1 MNQPPEIRWFIL
13 CLLSAAELMGMS
25 LWMTANAVSDD
36 LAALWNLTSVQS
48 GALTTA
54 VQIGFVIG
62 TAIAAIF
69 NTADIVSSRVYFAVC
84 SLLAALSNA
93 LLIIE
98 PGYWGA
104 LVFRFLVG
112 VFLAGVYPPAMKMI
126 ATWFKLGRGFAI
138 GTVVGALVI
147 GKASPYLIRAIGEP
161 GWQWVVGATS
171 LLAVIAAILVWFTYR
186 DGPYSFER
194 RPFSLVLIK
203 TVALDRKTRLAI
215 FGYLGHMWELY
226 AMWIWIPAFIF
237 AAAKETDAENPT
249 FIKDSIGFLAI
260 AAGGA
265 GCLWGGWY
273 ADRFGRERLVNLSML
288 VSGLCCLLV
297 GFLFGLPIWMIGV
310 STMIWGFF
318 VVSDSAQFSTI
329 VTEVAPKHAVGTAL
343 TLQTSVGFLLTTV
356 TIQAIPWLQEQISW
370 RYAFA
375 VLAIGPVLGILAIKR
390 LKPSQSLF

>member
-1 MNQPPEIRWFIL
+1 MNQPPEKRWFIL

-36 LAALWNLTSVQS
+36 LAELWNLTSIQS

-98 PGYWGA
+98 PGYWSA

-126 ATWFKLGRGFAI
+126 ATWFKTGRGFAI

-161 GWQWVVGATS
+161 NWQSVVGATS
-171 LLAVIAAILVWFTYR
+171 LLAVIAAVLVWFTYR

-194 RPFSLVLIK
+194 RPFSLSLVQ

-226 AMWIWIPAFIF
+226 AMWIWVPAFIL

-288 VSGLCCLLV
+288 VSGLCCILV
-297 GFLFGLPIWMIGV
+297 GFLFGLPIWIIGIA
-310 STMIWGFF
+310 TMIWGFF

-375 VLAIGPVLGILAIKR
+375 ILAIGPVLGILAIKR
-390 LKPSQSLF
+390 LKPSKRLF